1 MEILRTE
8 NLGKRFGEKWVLNDV
23 NLEFYEGEITI
34 ISGPNGSGK
43 TTFIKSILGL
53 VVPSKG
59 RILFKGKDVAG
70 ESEYRRYLGYMPQI
84 PKFPENLT
92 PKEIFSLMREIYG
105 KDRME
110 DPQRYIEEFSLRDF
124 WDKPVGTLSG
134 GTRQKMSASLCL
146 SVKAHVYFL
155 DEPNA
160 SLDPKSSVVLKEEIL
175 RKKSEGASVVII
187 THIISS
193 FEDIADRLIYFLE
206 GRVKF
211 VGEIESLKRMT
222 GENDL
227 ERAIARMED
236 VEDL

>member
-59 RILFKGKDVAG
+59 RIFFKGKDVAG

-124 WDKPVGTLSG
+124 WDKPVGTLS
-134 GTRQKMSASLCL
+134 
-146 SVKAHVYFL
+146 VKAHVYFL

-187 THIISS
+187 THIISY
-193 FEDIADRLIYFLE
+193 FEDIADRLIYFL
-206 GRVKF
+206 
-211 VGEIESLKRMT
+211 
-222 GENDL
+222 
-227 ERAIARMED
+227 
-236 VEDL
+236 

>member
-59 RILFKGKDVAG
+59 RILFKGKEVAG

-92 PKEIFSLMREIYG
+92 P
-105 KDRME
+105 
-110 DPQRYIEEFSLRDF
+110 QRDF
-124 WDKPVGTLSG
+124 
-134 GTRQKMSASLCL
+134 
-146 SVKAHVYFL
+146 
-155 DEPNA
+155 
-160 SLDPKSSVVLKEEIL
+160 
-175 RKKSEGASVVII
+175 
-187 THIISS
+187 
-193 FEDIADRLIYFLE
+193 
-206 GRVKF
+206 
-211 VGEIESLKRMT
+211 
-222 GENDL
+222 
-227 ERAIARMED
+227 
-236 VEDL
+236 

>member
-1 MEILRTE
+1 
-8 NLGKRFGEKWVLNDV
+8 
-23 NLEFYEGEITI
+23 
-34 ISGPNGSGK
+34 
-43 TTFIKSILGL
+43 
-53 VVPSKG
+53 
-59 RILFKGKDVAG
+59 
-70 ESEYRRYLGYMPQI
+70 
-84 PKFPENLT
+84 
-92 PKEIFSLMREIYG
+92 MREIYG

-124 WDKPVGTLSG
+124 WDKPVRT
-134 GTRQKMSASLCL
+134 L

-187 THIISS
+187 THIISY
-193 FEDIADRLIYFLE
+193 FENITELIYFLE
-206 GRVKF
+206 GRIKF
-211 VGEIESLKRMT
+211 VGEIESLKCIT

>member
-8 NLGKRFGEKWVLNDV
+8 NLGKRFGEKRVLNDV

-43 TTFIKSILGL
+43 NTFIKSILGL

-59 RILFKGKDVAG
+59 RILFKGKEVAG

-124 WDKPVGTLSG
+124 WDKPVRTLSG
-134 GTRQKMSASLCL
+134 GTRQKMSASLYL

-160 SLDPKSSVVLKEEIL
+160 SLDPESSVVLKEEIL

-206 GRVKF
+206 GRIKF
-211 VGEIESLKRMT
+211 VGEIESLKCIT